1 MAGLCAHCKKK
12 FTCGCQKFRA
22 SDGQIIHK
30 ACKGAYK
37 PQPANHQ
44 TDSLTNKIN
53 QAQNNIIRR

>member
-1 MAGLCAHCKKK
+1 MAGVCKHCGKK

-30 ACKGAYK
+30 ACKSAYK

-44 TDSLTNKIN
+44 SDSLTQKIN
-53 QAQNNIIRR
+53 G